1 MPYKTQETSNPIS
14 QIASLIYNYPFTTS
28 FACLLDLSQAFGGYG
43 VSSFMS
49 VSLYAKASLPSDQLP
64 MFYFIGS
71 LCTIP
76 GTVVAVLLIDR
87 CGRKR
92 LLPMAY
98 LVAAVAAGSLYP
110 AALSQNLTWFYAA
123 YGFYQFGYT
132 LAWNTSYP
140 MYSELFPTQYRATGI
155 GFAVA
160 VGRLGGIFAPFMLTA
175 AYNSSGGD
183 NAGLAL
189 GLVMGFFMITTL
201 MSVPYAYYGIEAS
214 GKSLEEIAS

>member
-1 MPYKTQETSNPIS
+1 VPFTTQTTTDPMS
-14 QIASLIYNYPFTTS
+14 QIVSLIYNYPLTTI

-49 VSLYAKASLPSDQLP
+49 VSLSGLASLPADQLP

-76 GTVVAVLLIDR
+76 GTLVTVLLIDR
-87 CGRKR
+87 LGRKQ
-92 LLPMAY
+92 LLPIAY
-98 LVAAVAAGSLYP
+98 FTAAISAGSLYP

-140 MYSELFPTQYRATGI
+140 MYPELFPTQYRATGI
-155 GFAVA
+155 GLAVA
-160 VGRLGGIFAPFMLTA
+160 VGRFGGIFAPFLLTA
-175 AYNSSGGD
+175 AYNSSG
-183 NAGLAL
+183 AGLAL
-189 GLVMGFFMITTL
+189 GLVMGFFLMTTI
-201 MSVPYAYYGIEAS
+201 MSIPYSYYGIEAS
-214 GKSLEEIAS
+214 GKSLEEIQS